1 MQPFTQVTV
10 PAIALDQD
18 SIDTDQIIPARFLK
32 YPRAQGY
39 GRFLF
44 HDQRFEAKGSERPD
58 FPLNRTEG
66 RNAGII
72 VAAANFGCGS
82 PREGAVYAL
91 ADFGIRAVVA
101 PSFGDIFYKNCLQN
115 GLPPIRL
122 AAPDAAELRR
132 RIHAYPGQPMT
143 VDLVGLSIWDPT
155 GAQHPFTI
163 DRFWRGALLKG
174 LDEIRLTLSY
184 GDRITDFEA
193 NYYAA
198 MDWLRGDERLLRH
211 PDRSQGR

>member
-32 YPRAQGY
+32 YPRTQGY

-44 HDQRFEAKGSERPD
+44 HDQRFEAEGSKRPD
-58 FPLNRTEG
+58 FPLNRPEG

-82 PREGAVYAL
+82 SREGAVYAL
-91 ADFGIRAVVA
+91 ADYGIRAVVA

-115 GLPPIRL
+115 GLLPVRL

-132 RIHAYPGQPMT
+132 RIHAHPGQPMI
-143 VDLVGLSIWDPT
+143 VDLVGLSIRDPT
-155 GAQHPFTI
+155 GAEHPFTI
-163 DRFWRGALLKG
+163 DPFWREALLKG
-174 LDEIRLTLSY
+174 LDEIGLPLSY
-184 GDRITDFEA
+184 GDRIADFEA
-193 NYYAA
+193 TYYAA
-198 MDWLRGDERLLRH
+198 MDWLRGDERLLLH
-211 PDRSQGR
+211 PDWSQRR